1 MVELQIF
8 IDISHSKSDEL
19 FSSNIVNGLYVYV
32 VYDKGTCTNFFDY
45 SVFKL
50 FLPRFYNYTCT
61 FVICFKQ
68 LVINYVLHLTIG

>member
-50 FLPRFYNYTCT
+50 FCLASTIIHVRLL
-61 FVICFKQ
+61 FVS
-68 LVINYVLHLTIG
+68 NN